1 MGAIDLTAIVLAVIG
16 MVSGWVTYWFDRKK
30 HHQEIKSMKADIRQK
45 ELDLG
50 TDFVMKFRELIAGP
64 LEEEVGKLR
73 NEVKDLRNAIEGVY
87 DCPYR
92 TECPV
97 RERMLQQSPSGCE
110 PASRTAD

>member
-1 MGAIDLTAIVLAVIG
+1 MIEIDWTNVILG
-16 MVSGWVTYWFDRKK
+16 VFTLLGGCGWV
-30 HHQEIKSMKADIRQK
+30 SMKADIRQK

-50 TDFVMKFRELIAGP
+50 TDFVKKFRELIAGP

-92 TECPV
+92 NECPV
-97 RERMLQQSPSGCE
+97 RERMRQQPPSGCE
-110 PASRTAD
+110 PVGRTTD

>member
-1 MGAIDLTAIVLAVIG
+1 MIEIEWTNVILG
-16 MVSGWVTYWFDRKK
+16 VFTLLGGCGWVIDRKK
-30 HHQEIKSMKADIRQK
+30 DRQEIESMKADIRQK

-50 TDFVMKFRELIAGP
+50 TDFVKKFRELIAGP

-92 TECPV
+92 NECPV
-97 RERMLQQSPSGCE
+97 RERMRQQPPSGCE
-110 PASRTAD
+110 PVGRTTD